1 MGRRLCARP
10 RRDRRDVSGRLPRL
24 QWRLDIPRAV
34 AARDRT
40 WETDSGKANFKFPK
54 ALSAVFDDG
63 RDPGI
68 LLLITLRSNDEFNTT
83 VYGDTDR
90 LRGIHGSRM
99 VVMINREDRL
109 RFGIA
114 EGGSLRL
121 TTAVNDGIT
130 RSMGGFQAIDYD
142 IPQGTIAAYYPECN
156 ALIPLWHYAE
166 ESKTPAAKSVPVRA
180 SAE

>member
-1 MGRRLCARP
+1 
-10 RRDRRDVSGRLPRL
+10 
-24 QWRLDIPRAV
+24 
-34 AARDRT
+34 
-40 WETDSGKANFKFPK
+40 
-54 ALSAVFDDG
+54 
-63 RDPGI
+63 
-68 LLLITLRSNDEFNTT
+68 
-83 VYGDTDR
+83 
-90 LRGIHGSRM
+90 M

-109 RFGIA
+109 RLGIA